1 MPDGSLI
8 FDTRIDPSGFEQSAS
23 NLKGL
28 ATKVTT
34 AIGLTLSAGA
44 IAKGLVSLGKTAV
57 SQGSAFEVS
66 MSQVAATMGTTVD
79 QIQDLSAVAKEM
91 GSSTKFSA
99 TEAADALNYLALAGM
114 GAEEQIGALP
124 TVLNLAAAGNMDL
137 AYASDL
143 VTDSMSALGL
153 SIDEME
159 GFADQMAR
167 TASSSNTSVS
177 QLGEAI
183 LVCGGQAKLAG
194 LNTVELNTALGIL
207 ADNGIKGSEGGTALR
222 NTLKN
227 LYTPTKQA
235 KAALEELGVKT
246 ADESTGKLRSVQE
259 VLQDLTAA
267 LDGLGDD
274 EQKRMGY
281 MAQIFDTRTI
291 SAANALLKSSGDRF
305 TELSQTIT
313 NSFGAAAAMARTQL
327 DNLKGDITLAQS
339 AMEGLSVTAYGA
351 FSGSL
356 RGAVQG
362 FTNTISGLTDALGKG
377 GLQGA
382 ITFITDEYPVATAV
396 VSGLAAAYG
405 GLAIIKT
412 IQTLTAKY
420 AAEQAIL
427 DAWLTAGTAAEVAE
441 AGVLTVKQALL
452 GAVTGKLTLAQAAQA
467 IFNKTVLANPYVA
480 AAAALGAVVAG
491 LVLLTKHTM
500 EANPQIKELRDNTQA
515 LEKANKDLA
524 EAQASSAES
533 FAKTT
538 SEIESQAIFAENAY
552 NKLAELSDAYTGTE
566 AEQRLMSQLCSE
578 LNSAVTGLNIS
589 YDQQTGA
596 LNVTADA
603 MDRYISKMK
612 EQAQAAANQERYTQL
627 MKEQA
632 DAQYN
637 LFLAEKNLTA
647 AREQSGFA
655 ASIALGKAE
664 SAYHDAQVAAN
675 DASAAVDQF
684 DEYMRTTSTTT
695 EEAADAVDEYSDALE
710 GAAEAEEAIIIAGV
724 NVRELLDSIGMSAE
738 DAEKRFASYADAATD
753 MFNRINTKS
762 ELSTKQMTEN
772 LDFNANA
779 IEEYGKNLARL
790 AEVLPEDLY
799 TALAGDPAQ
808 MAGVVAELAS
818 SSDAEL
824 GALADSFAN
833 AGDAAREAWLAS
845 MGAVTPDDANPVK
858 STAEAVAADTSL
870 SEALTQK
877 ANDAYTDFELAVGT
891 AGFAQIGSQISDDV
905 VQGTSGLSGRMYGI
919 GQQAMNGLIAGLNS
933 RRADVVATVASIVNQ
948 ASATVTLN
956 LQIASPSKLWRKYG
970 EFTVDGFILGIKDKI
985 GAVQAVMKDF
995 TSASGDAAY
1004 PVNVTAV
1011 QENRAAAQTAPV
1023 SNYTNVTQNIYA
1035 EKQSPAEMLREAK
1048 WQQQKA
1054 VLMGV

>member
-8 FDTRIDPSGFEQSAS
+8 FDTKIDKTGFEQDAGS
-23 NLKGL
+23 LKGL

-57 SQGSAFEVS
+57 TQGSNFEAS

-79 QIQDLSAVAKEM
+79 QIQDLSDVAKDM
-91 GSSTKFSA
+91 GSKTKFSA
-99 TEAADALNYLALAGM
+99 TEAANALNYLALAGM
-114 GAEEQIGALP
+114 NADEQIGALP

-153 SIDEME
+153 SIEDME
-159 GFADQMAR
+159 GFADQMAK
-167 TASSSNTSVS
+167 TASSSNTSVA

-183 LVCGGQAKLAG
+183 LVAGGQARLAG
-194 LNTVELNTALGIL
+194 MSTVELNTALGIL
-207 ADNGIKGSEGGTALR
+207 ADNGLKGSEGGTALR

-227 LYTPTKQA
+227 LYTPTAAA
-235 KAALEELGVKT
+235 KRQLEALGISAANSDGSLKDLQTVLQELG
-246 ADESTGKLRSVQE
+246 
-259 VLQDLTAA
+259 AA
-267 LDGLGDD
+267 LDGMSED
-274 EQKRMGY
+274 ERMNV
-281 MAQIFDTRTI
+281 MANIFDTRTI
-291 SAANALLKSSGDRF
+291 AAANALLQNSGDRF
-305 TELSQTIT
+305 TELSEAIT
-313 NSFGAAAAMARTQL
+313 NSFGAASAMASTQL

-339 AMEGLSVTAYGA
+339 ALEGLSVTAYGT

-356 RGAVQG
+356 RSGVQS
-362 FTNTISGLTDALGKG
+362 FTSTISGLTDALGKA

-382 ITFITDEYPVATAV
+382 ITFITDKYPVATAAV
-396 VSGLAAAYG
+396 TGLVAAYAGMTIVKAATSMLQAYQIAQVQVNLAAMEG
-405 GLAIIKT
+405 SLAT
-412 IQTLTAKY
+412 AAETGALTAKEIVV
-420 AAEQAIL
+420 AAL
-427 DAWLTAGTAAEVAE
+427 
-441 AGVLTVKQALL
+441 
-452 GAVTGKLTLAQAAQA
+452 TGKLTLAQAAQA
-467 IFNKTVLANPYVA
+467 LLNKTVLANPYVA
-480 AAAALGAVVAG
+480 AAAAIGAVVAG
-491 LVLLTKHTM
+491 LVLLTKHAMNT
-500 EANPQIKELRDNTQA
+500 NPQLKELRDNTQA

-524 EAQASSAES
+524 SAQASSAES

-552 NKLAELSDAYTGTE
+552 SKLEELSNAYTGTE

-578 LNSAVTGLNIS
+578 LNSSISGLNIA
-589 YDQQTGA
+589 YDKQTGA

-603 MDRYISKMK
+603 MANYIAKMK

-637 LFLAEKNLTA
+637 LFLAEKNLAA

-655 ASIALGKAE
+655 ASFALAKAE
-664 SAYHDAQVAAN
+664 SAYHDAATAAD
-675 DASAAVDQF
+675 DASDAVAQF
-684 DEYMRTTSTTT
+684 DEYMQSTSASA
-695 EEAADAVDEYSDALE
+695 EDAAGAVEGYDEALE
-710 GAAEAEEAIIIAGV
+710 GAAEAEEAVIIAGV
-724 NVRELLDSIGMSAE
+724 NVKELLDSIGMSAE
-738 DAEKRFASYADAATD
+738 DAEKRFSSYADAATD
-753 MFNRINTKS
+753 MFGRINTES
-762 ELSTKQMTEN
+762 ELSTKDMIAN
-772 LDFNANA
+772 LDFNAQA
-779 IEEYGKNLARL
+779 IEQYGQNLARL
-790 AEVLPEDLY
+790 AEILPEDLY
-799 TALAGDPAQ
+799 TALAGDPAE
-808 MAGVVAELAS
+808 MAGVVAQLAAS
-818 SSDAEL
+818 SDEEL
-824 GALADSFAN
+824 GALAESFTS

-845 MGAVTPDDANPVK
+845 MGAITADDANPVK

-891 AGFAQIGSQISDDV
+891 AGFDQIGSQISDDV
-905 VQGTSGLSGRMYGI
+905 VQGTSGLSTRLYGI

-933 RRADVVATVASIVNQ
+933 RRGAVVATVASIVNE

-970 EFTVDGFILGIKDKI
+970 AFTVDGFVLGIKDKI
-985 GAVQAVMKDF
+985 GAVKEAVKNF
-995 TSASGDAAY
+995 ENIAGDSAY
-1004 PVNVTAV
+1004 PARAAAI
-1011 QENRAAAQTAPV
+1011 QENRASSQPAPV

-1035 EKQSPAEMLREAK
+1035 EKQSPAEMLRAAK